1 MKNKRIFLIIPVCAL
16 FVGSILFAKAQNIF
30 DIQFPITDLGNC
42 ASMQECKVYCDD
54 KNNAQV
60 CASWAES
67 RGFKKPAPPSQ
78 QKAGQ
83 APIRKQAISVLAQTL
98 GPGGCKTGEE
108 CNAYCSQAEHAQECF
123 TFAKEHNLISQEET
137 IRIESKIQPKE
148 GPGGCKS
155 FEECDAF
162 CRNPDNTKT
171 CIEFSVQEG
180 KITQEDA
187 EFLIQRAQ
195 ERKGPSQGQP
205 PRGPRPPEPR
215 KPEGPKIDEI
225 KAKLLLEETG
235 GPGGCNSMEVCEQFC
250 STSGNEETCM
260 NFAVEH
266 GLMPQEEV
274 EKFKKVMSA
283 TGPGGCR
290 GRACEQYCE
299 NPEHG
304 EECLSF
310 AVENGFINKDEAE
323 EAKKFMEIAKAGG
336 PGGCRGQRECDAFCS
351 KPENREEC
359 FNFAKNNNLIPPEEI
374 QKIEKEK
381 EIFTKLESAGGPG
394 GCRGPRECFEYCS
407 NPQHT
412 QECFEFGSKQGL
424 IPQENIQR
432 IEELRK
438 NIPQG
443 QEGFMMMPPPMQGFE
458 GQQGFGMPQQG
469 MMPIPPRGMPFED
482 QDTSRP
488 MPMGGFGTSSEFQG
502 YPKPPIGQFILPTE
516 MQAPQ
521 PMPFPKEGDYQRD
534 FQQQYPM
541 PMPPEFQREGMD
553 FQGAPPTGIYPPP
566 PSQYPNQQYPMM
578 PPSEGGYMMPYQGEG
593 AVPMVAPENSF
604 APMPAPEPYQ
614 QPQSKRSNFFLANP
628 IMMLMNLL
636 K

>member
-1 MKNKRIFLIIPVCAL
+1 MKNKRIFLIILACAL
-16 FVGSILFAKAQNIF
+16 FVGSILFVKAQNIF
-30 DIQFPITDLGNC
+30 DIQFPISELGDC
-42 ASMQECKVYCDD
+42 SSMQECKAYCDD
-54 KNNAQV
+54 TNNTQA
-60 CASWAES
+60 CASWAEAK
-67 RGFKKPAPPSQ
+67 GFKKPAASQ
-78 QKAGQ
+78 QQRPAPVRRQ
-83 APIRKQAISVLAQTL
+83 AVSVLEQTI

-108 CNAYCSQAEHAQECF
+108 CNAYCSQVEHAQECF
-123 TFAKEHNLISQEET
+123 AFAKEHNLISQEET
-137 IRIESKIQPKE
+137 ILIESKIQPKE

-205 PRGPRPPEPR
+205 PRGPRPPQPR

-225 KAKLLLEETG
+225 KAKQLLEETG

-274 EKFKKVMSA
+274 EKFKKVISA

-304 EECLSF
+304 EECLNF

-359 FNFAKNNNLIPPEEI
+359 FNFAKSNNLIPPEEI

-407 NPQHT
+407 DPQHT

-424 IPQENIQR
+424 IPQENMQR

-438 NIPQG
+438 NIPERG
-443 QEGFMMMPPPMQGFE
+443 LMPMPSQQGFE
-458 GQQGFGMPQQG
+458 GHPSFETPQG
-469 MMPIPPRGMPFED
+469 MMPMPPQMQGVPFEG
-482 QDTSRP
+482 QGAPRP
-488 MPMGGFGTSSEFQG
+488 MPIGVFGTSSEFQG
-502 YPKPPIGQFILPTE
+502 YPKPPMGQLVPSTE
-516 MQAPQ
+516 MSIPQ

-578 PPSEGGYMMPYQGEG
+578 PPEG
-593 AVPMVAPENSF
+593 NF

-614 QPQSKRSNFFLANP
+614 QPQSKRLNFFLANP